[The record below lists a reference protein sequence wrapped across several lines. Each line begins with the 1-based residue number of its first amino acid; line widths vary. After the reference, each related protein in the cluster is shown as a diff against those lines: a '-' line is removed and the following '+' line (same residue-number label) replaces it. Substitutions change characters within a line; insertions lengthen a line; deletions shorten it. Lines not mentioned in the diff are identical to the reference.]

1 MEAIR
6 NKGKHAAI
14 SQSQISCHDSLP
26 FVSPFCALSKARTLL
41 RTNVGYYI

>member
-1 MEAIR
+1 MGTIT
-6 NKGKHAAI
+6 NKGKHAVI
-14 SQSQISCHDSLP
+14 SQSQISCYDSLP